1 LVRQEAVGAL
11 SALDKPELLFAQE
24 MAAPSAR
31 SLGCGDAAVFSA
43 KSPTKETANEDAAAL
58 IPVDEK
64 RCVLAVADGV
74 GGHPSGDDA
83 ARVALQKL
91 RTSIAGAGTDEN
103 SLREA
108 ILDGIER
115 ANAGVQDLKVGA
127 ATTIAL
133 AEIDRHTVRSYH
145 VGDSGLLVIG
155 QRGLVK
161 LQTVDHSPVGYAV
174 EAGVL
179 DEEEAIHHR
188 DRHLLSNAL
197 GTEDMRVE
205 VGSSFE
211 LSARDTLLIAS
222 DGLFD
227 NLRTEEIAGHVRKG
241 PLQPALT
248 ALVDEC
254 RARMLTRQN
263 GTPSKPDD
271 LTVIAFRLA

>member
-1 LVRQEAVGAL
+1 LVRQEAAGAL
-11 SALDKPELLFAQE
+11 STLDEAELLFAQE
-24 MAAPSAR
+24 MDAPSAHR
-31 SLGCGDAAVFSA
+31 LECGHTVVFSA

-58 IPVDEK
+58 LPIDAK

-83 ARVALQKL
+83 ARVALQEL
-91 RTSIAGAGTDEN
+91 RAALAGAGD
-103 SLREA
+103 SDQSVRDA

-115 ANAGVQDLKVGA
+115 ANDAV
-127 ATTIAL
+127 
-133 AEIDRHTVRSYH
+133 RTVRSYH
-145 VGDSGLLVIG
+145 VGDSGLLVVG
-155 QRGLVK
+155 QRGRVK

-179 DEEEAIHHR
+179 NEEEAIHHR

-211 LSARDTLLIAS
+211 LSPRDTLVIAS

-241 PLQPALT
+241 PLGDAL
-248 ALVDEC
+248 ASLVSAC
-254 RARMLTRQN
+254 RGRMQTRVN

-271 LTVIAFRLA
+271 LTVIGFRLG